1 MGSIRRLQQ
10 RPRPTRGLGALR
22 LPDLPVAEI
31 VHSIRVPPDSTVLL
45 HPREWKPQSS
55 SVRIDHSPR
64 LSRTIVRGRLADD
77 ALHLVH
83 IPDPRAV
90 EHRMTG
96 VLPLA
101 RVLSSHRSPFGMR
114 RAVPT
119 PWLARA
125 HLRRAAGRKDIH
137 AHTLTSF
144 TNGPEPTQPRSAA
157 PSPCRFGAAL
167 LQHQRLHHLHGPRG
181 RGASGGL
188 PRLRSGSETPRR
200 PKRRGSRS
208 VQLGRDGWQAIDAR
222 RIPQAWKTSSSHGA
236 R

>member
-1 MGSIRRLQQ
+1 M
-10 RPRPTRGLGALR
+10 ALR

-31 VHSIRVPPDSTVLL
+31 VHSIRVPPNSTVLL
-45 HPREWKPQSS
+45 YPREWKPPST
-55 SVRIDHSPR
+55 SVRIRCSPH

-77 ALHLVH
+77 ALHLRC

-101 RVLSSHRSPFGMR
+101 RVFLRSPLPIGMR
-114 RAVPT
+114 RAVT
-119 PWLARA
+119 TLWLARA
-125 HLRRAAGRKDIH
+125 HVRRAAGRKDIH
-137 AHTLTSF
+137 ARTHTPF
-144 TNGPEPTQPRSAA
+144 TGRLEPTQPRSAA

-181 RGASGGL
+181 RGRSRGL
-188 PRLRSGSETPRR
+188 PRLRSEADASHR
-200 PKRRGSRS
+200 PQRRGCRS
-208 VQLGRDGWQAIDAR
+208 VQLGCDGWHAIDTR
-222 RIPQAWKTSSSHGA
+222 RIPHPWKTSSSHGA